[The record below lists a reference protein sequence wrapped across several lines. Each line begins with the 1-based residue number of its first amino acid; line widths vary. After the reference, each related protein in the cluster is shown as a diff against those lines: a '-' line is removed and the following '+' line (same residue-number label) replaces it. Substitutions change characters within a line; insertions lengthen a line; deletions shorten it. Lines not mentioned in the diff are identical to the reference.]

1 MALNVGDTAGDYQII
16 GILGAGG
23 MGKVYKA
30 RNVITDR
37 VEALK
42 VLLPDLTNET
52 EVADRF
58 MREIK
63 VLASLSHP
71 NIAALHTA
79 VRVDNQL
86 LMVMEFIE
94 GRTVEDRLKDGP
106 IPPGEAAGYISQ
118 ALSALAFA
126 HEHGVVHRD
135 IKPANMMITPG
146 GQLKVMDFGIAKA
159 AADRRLTM
167 TGTTPGSLCYMSP
180 EQVKGS
186 ADLDARSDLY
196 SVGVSLY
203 EMVTGTRPFKGDSD
217 YSIMVAHLEQVPVPP
232 IEIDPTLPVALNEI
246 ILTAIQKD
254 RENRFQS
261 AQAFRTA
268 LESVAASL
276 GPPARPSA
284 TATRPQAAATVPQA
298 AAPPPPLA
306 PTVTRAVPQVPPQQ
320 PPTLPQAAP
329 PTLPEAVPP
338 PPLPQAAPPAPA
350 FQAAPPPPLA
360 PTVTRA
366 VPQVPPQQPPT
377 LPQAAPPPLQEAVP
391 PPPLPQA
398 VPPPPLTQ
406 APPPPPAFQA
416 PPPQPVAWAEPPAV
430 SAAPVQRSGHRG
442 LWMALGGL
450 IVLALLAVAAI
461 QGPRLYRTWAGGPGK
476 QSAVPAETPT
486 PPAPALTPEAAPTA
500 QPSDANVAPPS
511 AVAPAAP
518 AAPPAAHASQAAHAA
533 PQSAAP
539 PSVEPQRPTEPPP
552 PAAPAVDTARLER
565 LRDRLGVVAPRAN
578 AIRAS
583 LQNLERQQQASGY
596 GMRGDIS
603 ASWKR
608 MEYLLDEAQ
617 AALNANNPDRAQK
630 NLELAEREADKLDKF
645 LGR

>member
-86 LMVMEFIE
+86 LMLMEFIE

-135 IKPANMMITPG
+135 IKPANMMITPD

-217 YSIMVAHLEQVPVPP
+217 YSIMVAHLEQLPVPP
-232 IEIDPTLPVALNEI
+232 IQIDPSLPVALNEI

-268 LESVAASL
+268 LDSVATSL
-276 GPPARPSA
+276 GQPARPSA
-284 TATRPQAAATVPQA
+284 TATRPQPSAPQA
-298 AAPPPPLA
+298 PPLAPLA
-306 PTVTRAVPQVPPQQ
+306 PTVTQAVPQVQPQQ
-320 PPTLPQAAP
+320 PPTLPRVAS
-329 PTLPEAVPP
+329 PTVPEAVPP
-338 PPLPQAAPPAPA
+338 PPMPLPQSVPPPPA
-350 FQAAPPPPLA
+350 FQAAPPP
-360 PTVTRA
+360 
-366 VPQVPPQQPPT
+366 
-377 LPQAAPPPLQEAVP
+377 
-391 PPPLPQA
+391 
-398 VPPPPLTQ
+398 
-406 APPPPPAFQA
+406 
-416 PPPQPVAWAEPPAV
+416 PPPQPVAWAEPPATT
-430 SAAPVQRSGHRG
+430 AAPVQRSGRRG

-461 QGPRLYRTWAGGPGK
+461 QGPHLYRTWAGAPSK
-476 QSAVPAETPT
+476 QSVVPVETPM
-486 PPAPALTPEAAPTA
+486 PPAPASTPDAAPAA

-511 AVAPAAP
+511 TVAPAAP
-518 AAPPAAHASQAAHAA
+518 AAPAAAHASQAATHAT
-533 PQSAAP
+533 PQSGAP
-539 PSVEPQRPTEPPP
+539 PSVEPQRPTAPPP
-552 PAAPAVDTARLER
+552 PAAPAVDTARLEQ
-565 LRDRLGVVAPRAN
+565 LHDRLGVIAPRAN

-583 LQNLERQQQASGY
+583 LQSLERQQQASGY

-630 NLELAEREADKLDKF
+630 NLDLAEQEADKLDKF